1 MKKLI
6 INGRFLSQQI
16 TGVQRVAHELVRE
29 LDKLVESENIEIVIL
44 APKNIMF
51 ENLYKNIKVKK
62 VGYLTGILWEQ
73 LELPFYSIKE
83 KGILINLGSVAPII
97 NTGIVDIHDISF
109 RVNPQFFSKKFS
121 WYYRVLIWILVRT
134 SKKIITVSE
143 FSKQEIIKYYK
154 VPKEKIEVIYNSWE
168 HILRIE
174 EDITILKR
182 FNLEK
187 KNFYLGVSSIA
198 PNKNF
203 KYIVELAKLYPE
215 KRFVIVGKKNL
226 KVFGKLGIENL
237 ENIVWCGYVSDEEL
251 KALYMTCKGFIYPS
265 FYEGFGLPPLEA
277 MGCGCEEV
285 YVSNTSCL
293 PEIFEDSVVYLNP
306 YKVEKILK
314 NSLERKEKEMI
325 LNKYIWEKSVKFLLK
340 TVEEYDGK

>member
-1 MKKLI
+1 MKKVV
-6 INGRFLSQQI
+6 INGRFLTQQI

-29 LDKLVESENIEIVIL
+29 LDALIKKENIEVVIL
-44 APKNIMF
+44 APKNIIF
-51 ENLYKNIKVKK
+51 ENLYKNIKIKQ
-62 VGYLTGILWEQ
+62 VGYLKGHLWEQ
-73 LELPFYSIKE
+73 LELPFYTFKE
-83 KGILINLGSVAPII
+83 KGVLLNLCNTAPII

-109 RVNPQFFSKKFS
+109 RVNSQFFSKQFS
-121 WYYRVLIWILVRT
+121 WYYRVLILILVRT

-237 ENIVWCGYVSDEEL
+237 KNLVWCGYVSDEEL

-277 MGCGCEEV
+277 MGCGCEEI
-285 YVSNTSCL
+285 YVSKTSCL
-293 PEIFEDSVVYLNP
+293 PEIFEESVIYLNP
-306 YKVEKILK
+306 NKVEKILK
-314 NSLERKEKEMI
+314 DNIRTDKKI
-325 LNKYIWEKSVKFLLK
+325 INKYNWYFSSKRLLK
-340 TVEEYDGK
+340 IVENLKGE